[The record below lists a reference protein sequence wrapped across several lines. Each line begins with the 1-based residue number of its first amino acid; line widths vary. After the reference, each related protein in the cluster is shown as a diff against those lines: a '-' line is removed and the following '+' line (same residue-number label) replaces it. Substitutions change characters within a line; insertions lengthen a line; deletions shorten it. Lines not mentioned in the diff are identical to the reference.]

1 MAADRESSGW
11 VKMEISLGHIATV
24 VVMLVSLTA
33 WAVVAAGRADQAGKD
48 LQDLQQK
55 VSSDAKELKAAMVER
70 FNGVDKRLDGIDTR
84 TVIIPTQQDRVER
97 LIKLYDEA
105 MTRIGAQDQ
114 RTGALEQRLIE
125 QATRLDGVLH
135 PNVPAVR
142 ITR

>member
-1 MAADRESSGW
+1 MASADSSPGW
-11 VKMEISLGHIATV
+11 IKMEISLGHLLSVGVI
-24 VVMLVSLTA
+24 LVSLTA
-33 WAVVAAGRADQAGKD
+33 WAVVSANRADQAGKD
-48 LQDLQQK
+48 LQDLQQR
-55 VSSDAKELKAAMVER
+55 VSNDARELKAAMVDR

-135 PNVPAVR
+135 PNLPPPR
-142 ITR
+142 NTR